1 MLAEAICRLFA
12 GRLPGGRWLCPPN
25 PRSTHVDHR
34 LIPSIPLFDGV
45 KRRRRLALA
54 ALVDEV
60 AVPAG
65 TVVTREGAWADEFFV
80 IVDGDAEVGTRS
92 SARIATLGRGD
103 VFGEIGLIAGPRR
116 SATVVAVTPMRLLVA
131 HRRDFSTL
139 RHAFPVVGRRIDE
152 TFAARTAAVA

>member
-1 MLAEAICRLFA
+1 M
-12 GRLPGGRWLCPPN
+12 
-25 PRSTHVDHR
+25 DHR
-34 LIPSIPLFDGV
+34 LIPTIPLFAGV
-45 KRRRRLALA
+45 KRRRRHELA

-65 TVVTREGAWADEFFV
+65 AVVTREGAWADEFFV
-80 IVDGDAEVGTRS
+80 IVDGAAEVGTDS
-92 SARIATLGRGD
+92 SPAIATLGPGD

-116 SATVVAVTPMRLLVA
+116 SATVVALTPMQLLVA

-139 RHAFPVVGRRIDE
+139 RHAFPIVGRRIDE